1 MAGGEH
7 VNTPIRLAVLAD
19 FPEEGWT
26 SMDLCAEML
35 LEHAPGVRGG
45 VLTATRVCPPFR
57 RHFGPLGRAR
67 RTVFN
72 ADRLLNRLVHF
83 PRHLREVRDRFDL
96 FHVADHS
103 YAALVHHLPAER
115 TGVYCYD
122 LDLFR
127 CLVDEERAPRPFWF
141 RAMARHVLRGLAA
154 AKVVFYGTAA
164 VRREI
169 ERHGLADPARLV
181 HAPLGVCPEFT
192 PEPGDPEPAAA
203 LLAPLGG
210 APFLLNVGSS
220 LARKR
225 LDVLLEVFARVS
237 EHRPDLC
244 LVQVGGTW
252 TAPERQLLSER
263 GVARRVIQL
272 RGIERRLLAS
282 LYRQGSAVLLPT
294 EAEGFGLP
302 LVEALACG
310 APVIASDLPVLREV
324 GMDAALFRPVG
335 DVAAWAEA
343 VEGLLAGRAAAPA
356 RAVRLAQAGRYSW
369 SSHARDVL
377 AGYGVGGPVA
387 PRTEAARAHAGPRG
401 DGPALGGAA

>member
-1 MAGGEH
+1 MSAA
-7 VNTPIRLAVLAD
+7 PLRLAVLAD

-26 SMDLCAEML
+26 SMDLCAAML
-35 LEHAPGVRGG
+35 VEHAPRVREGV
-45 VLTATRVCPPFR
+45 TATRVCPPFR
-57 RHFGPLGRAR
+57 RHFGPLR
-67 RTVFN
+67 RPRWALFN
-72 ADRLLNRLVHF
+72 ADRFLNRLVHF
-83 PRHLREVRDRFDL
+83 PRHLREVRERFDL

-103 YAALVHHLPAER
+103 YASLVHHLPAER
-115 TGVYCYD
+115 TGVYCHD

-141 RAMARHVLRGLAA
+141 KAMARHVLGGLAA
-154 AKVVFYGTAA
+154 AKIVFYSTAT

-169 ERHGLADPARLV
+169 ERHGLVDPARLV
-181 HAPLGVCPEFT
+181 HAPPGVCPEFT

-210 APFLLNVGSS
+210 APFLLHVGSS
-220 LARKR
+220 APRKR

-237 EHRPDLC
+237 ERRPDLW

-252 TAPERQLLSER
+252 TAPERQLLVER

-282 LYRQGSAVLLPT
+282 LYRQASGVLLPT

-324 GMDAALFRPVG
+324 GMDAVLFRPVG
-335 DVAAWAEA
+335 DVAAWTEA
-343 VEGLLAGRAAAPA
+343 VESLLAGRAAVLA
-356 RAVRLAQAGRYSW
+356 RTVRLAQAARYSW
-369 SSHARDVL
+369 SRHARDVL
-377 AGYGVGGPVA
+377 AAYGVGGPVA
-387 PRTEAARAHAGPRG
+387 PRTEAARPAVRPSAGE
-401 DGPALGGAA
+401 PALGGAS